1 MELKRMKRALKDYTR
16 AIELDPKSINAYNYR
31 GICYYRMEDYRRAIN
46 DYTRAAE
53 IDPKYAI
60 AYNNRGMAYL

>member
-46 DYTRAAE
+46 DYTRVV
-53 IDPKYAI
+53 
-60 AYNNRGMAYL
+60 